1 MDSEKYNRSVT
12 LLCPTCGNSQLET
25 QADDQEKEMIR
36 CPSCDRTM
44 TKEELIREN
53 GESIDA
59 NLDEM
64 KEEVLKDVKKEFSDM
79 FKNAFKGS
87 KNIRI
92 K

>member
-1 MDSEKYNRSVT
+1 MDSEKYNKSIT

-25 QADDQEKEMIR
+25 QDDDQEKEIIR
-36 CPSCDRTM
+36 CPLCDRTM

-53 GESIDA
+53 SEIIDA
-59 NLDEM
+59 NVEEM
-64 KEEVLKDVKKEFSDM
+64 KEEIFKDAKKEINNM
-79 FKNAFKGS
+79 LKNAFKGS

>member
-25 QADDQEKEMIR
+25 QDEDSENETIR

-53 GESIDA
+53 GENIDA
-59 NLDEM
+59 NME
-64 KEEVLKDVKKEFSDM
+64 EVRNEVLKDVEKELGDMLKK
-79 FKNAFKGS
+79 AFK
-87 KNIRI
+87 
-92 K
+92 